1 MLDHLIDHLT
11 QFGIKPNRVISMDSC
26 DDVRTLSNICSV
38 LGAPFHPFVI
48 LIAYLHCFTRSIARR
63 TCFS

>member
-1 MLDHLIDHLT
+1 MLNHLIHNLT
-11 QFGIKPNRVISMDSC
+11 QLGIKSNRVITVDSC
-26 DDVRTLSNICSV
+26 DKVRTLPNVNSV
-38 LGAPFHPFVI
+38 LRAPFHPFVI